1 MQQFAQQQ
9 KLMQQNMQ
17 REQGEMEM
25 NGNRP
30 GSPSSADNAGSPNKR
45 PRLEGGQF
53 NGQQMAPNGR
63 GQGMPNQAANNSI
76 QMMMKNGINPQGM
89 TPAQFQSFQNQNP
102 AVQQKSIQVYA
113 QNLAQ
118 HHNRSAMNQGAMP
131 NGMMNPGGM
140 PNQGSPMLQPMNE
153 NFMMDPNYNP
163 AVNAQIRPGMPQ
175 PAGGQGGNHALQ
187 DYQMQLM
194 LLEQQNKKRL
204 MMARQEQDSMT
215 RADGQPGIPAQ
226 QGMQPPGMSPSGSRN
241 GPSPN
246 PSDQMKRTPQLGQT
260 GLPGSPTP
268 GGPGGSPAPMNFNG
282 QMPQDFNSQMF
293 AMGKMGEGMM
303 PGQGIRPPGQM
314 NPNMQAGRM
323 PANWQG
329 GPQGQ
334 PVMQQP
340 GQGQPQ
346 NVGTPQQTREMPP
359 PQAPA
364 PNAGRGTQ
372 PSSPST
378 SNQAPPTP
386 QQANKANPTKGKK
399 GKANSEKVSRRNSSW
414 STIPKNQTDISHS
427 VHRRKAQPPTPLQ
440 QTPTS
445 PANLP
450 QRPRPPPPSLP
461 SIQTPSTRTKPTL
474 PPTRPPTLAVQL
486 PLHNPQQTPVNN
498 HLPAV
503 HNNLQVGPANP
514 IPQTPTPW
522 PPCPTLPLAIS
533 TASIRHSTSTSDPST
548 PQTFWRTSISIPS
561 STTLT
566 MEPVVSVVSISML
579 QAWVWM
585 ALIALKV
592 VLKFELGD
600 WFDRTRYFPPVRTQ
614 STNGECLLACVLACL
629 LACLLD

>member
-1 MQQFAQQQ
+1 MRLLYFRTQQQMQQFAHQ
-9 KLMQQNMQ
+9 KQMMQNMQ
-17 REQGEMEM
+17 REQQEMEM

-30 GSPSSADNAGSPNKR
+30 QSPASAENAGSPNKR

-53 NGQQMAPNGR
+53 AGQQMAPNGR
-63 GQGMPNQAANNSI
+63 GQAMPNQAANNSI

-89 TPAQFQSFQNQNP
+89 TPAQFQQFQNQNP

-140 PNQGSPMLQPMNE
+140 PNQGSPMMQPMNE

-163 AVNAQIRPGMPQ
+163 AVNGQMRPGMPQ
-175 PAGGQGGNHALQ
+175 GANGQGGNHALQ

-268 GGPGGSPAPMNFNG
+268 GGPGGSPAPMNFGG

-303 PGQGIRPPGQM
+303 PGQGIRPPGM

-323 PANWQG
+323 ASGNWQG

-334 PVMQQP
+334 PGMQQP
-340 GQGQPQ
+340 PQGQPQ
-346 NVGTPQQTREMPP
+346 NVGTPQRNEMPP

-364 PNAGRGTQ
+364 GGAAAGRGTQ

-378 SNQAPPTP
+378 TAQAPPTP
-386 QQANKANPTKGKK
+386 QQSNKANPKGKK
-399 GKANSEKVSRRNSSW
+399 GKGDNAKVGSTTSR
-414 STIPKNQTDISHS
+414 IPHQDQSDILHS
-427 VHRRKAQPPTPLQ
+427 VNRRKERLLPQPVQILPKLR
-440 QTPTS
+440 
-445 PANLP
+445 NLP
-450 QRPRPPPPSLP
+450 LHQRHQHPSQHN
-461 SIQTPSTRTKPTL
+461 IQTRSTRTMRLETPKEPMQVAQRQLLNLLVATPIKHSKVVHQHNRPTYL
-474 PPTRPPTLAVQL
+474 VQL
-486 PLHNPQQTPVNN
+486 EPELEGITTPM
-498 HLPAV
+498 LW
-503 HNNLQVGPANP
+503 
-514 IPQTPTPW
+514 PW
-522 PPCPTLPLAIS
+522 PMLLSVISMVSILHSIS
-533 TASIRHSTSTSDPST
+533 TLVLSMRLM
-548 PQTFWRTSISIPS
+548 FWRILI
-561 STTLT
+561 LT
-566 MEPVVSVVSISML
+566 VS
-579 QAWVWM
+579 
-585 ALIALKV
+585 
-592 VLKFELGD
+592 
-600 WFDRTRYFPPVRTQ
+600 
-614 STNGECLLACVLACL
+614 
-629 LACLLD
+629 

>member
-1 MQQFAQQQ
+1 MRDRPLAYIYIIPRTQHQMQQFAQQQ

-30 GSPSSADNAGSPNKR
+30 GSPSSADNTGSPNKR

-140 PNQGSPMLQPMNE
+140 PNQGSPMIQPMNE

-323 PANWQG
+323 PANWQN

-399 GKANSEKVSRRNSSW
+399 GKANNEKVSGRNSSW
-414 STIPKNQTDISHS
+414 STFQRIRLISYTASTEERLNRQCPCSKRQRIRRTSRHTHTFNPHYS
-427 VHRRKAQPPTPLQ
+427 CASEFFQQKPSQRGQQRSRQRWRSDFRSTSPGKCRSTTTRRSTTTSRCGRPTKPLRSQLHGWHVQCSLWRIHRR
-440 QTPTS
+440 
-445 PANLP
+445 
-450 QRPRPPPPSLP
+450 R
-461 SIQTPSTRTKPTL
+461 SI
-474 PPTRPPTLAVQL
+474 V
-486 PLHNPQQTPVNN
+486 
-498 HLPAV
+498 
-503 HNNLQVGPANP
+503 
-514 IPQTPTPW
+514 
-522 PPCPTLPLAIS
+522 
-533 TASIRHSTSTSDPST
+533 
-548 PQTFWRTSISIPS
+548 
-561 STTLT
+561 
-566 MEPVVSVVSISML
+566 
-579 QAWVWM
+579 
-585 ALIALKV
+585 
-592 VLKFELGD
+592 
-600 WFDRTRYFPPVRTQ
+600 
-614 STNGECLLACVLACL
+614 
-629 LACLLD
+629 